1 MPEDQQNARK
11 RLRNFQKFVTQ
22 AMRED
27 PIQAS
32 DKKKEA
38 VGYASSYL
46 DKLAG
51 LNTTA
56 IESGDVTL
64 NNYQW
69 PTQALSS
76 ALKEQNLFGLDGTND
91 PQIFNEDA

>member
-11 RLRNFQKFVTQ
+11 RLRNFQKYVTQ

-27 PIQAS
+27 PILAS

-51 LNTTA
+51 
-56 IESGDVTL
+56 
-64 NNYQW
+64 
-69 PTQALSS
+69 
-76 ALKEQNLFGLDGTND
+76 
-91 PQIFNEDA
+91 